1 MEVRNSF
8 DEVEILI
15 DDYKKQIEEFCQKL
29 GIDREELPKFLEAKN
44 NEIQEKI
51 EYIDANVGKK
61 AEYTGFDEIS
71 EDDNYIFE
79 AIVGKKEVDY
89 DNVDFAEIE
98 DAQKEFNK
106 LYLENEYAKSI
117 VEQKTSEEIPE
128 NISPK
133 VKEFFD
139 EQQSVL
145 DNLSKIDP
153 DTNVKKFI
161 KRKYPEIAE
170 IIGDK
175 LELTD
180 LYKRIDR
187 LPDNISEDIKNIFGD
202 EYQGFIEEI
211 QKRGKEEQDKL
222 NNEINNYNKVY
233 EKDIYETY
241 KKFTDEEKED
251 FLKYS
256 DSEMSAKILLELN
269 RDVERSRENIKFA
282 PIYNAYVNYCDKKD
296 YAFRQENTIIT
307 NKIEEAIDDKIDV
320 ELDKMAEIRSHVMP
334 YFGKKKDIE
343 LANESI
349 SNYQEFKAFIDPLLK
364 SSNVKKSF
372 NNLSEQ
378 SVNSLREKALGVNI
392 DIRRII
398 SDISIS
404 IESSYKEEVCI
415 CADKILEMC
424 NYDTDD
430 AFTHFLENAYDDQ
443 TREELVSI
451 AKYRIDDQKQADKNV
466 IRYAYENEIKYSRK
480 ELNEI
485 SDFCNLKYNFM
496 ECNLKDKASL
506 ANVKVMDSDEIGMRK
521 FLNKVD
527 SIAQKEVKANK
538 EILKAKDERIENQ
551 TRQYL
556 KLEPK
561 KEFILATREKIL
573 NGIKREDDGL
583 VLGG

>member
-1 MEVRNSF
+1 M
-8 DEVEILI
+8 
-15 DDYKKQIEEFCQKL
+15 
-29 GIDREELPKFLEAKN
+29 
-44 NEIQEKI
+44 
-51 EYIDANVGKK
+51 
-61 AEYTGFDEIS
+61 
-71 EDDNYIFE
+71 
-79 AIVGKKEVDY
+79 
-89 DNVDFAEIE
+89 
-98 DAQKEFNK
+98 
-106 LYLENEYAKSI
+106 
-117 VEQKTSEEIPE
+117 EQKTSEEIPE

-139 EQQSVL
+139 EHQSAL

-296 YAFRQENTIIT
+296 YAFRQENTIIA

-372 NNLSEQ
+372 NNLSEP
-378 SVNSLREKALGVNI
+378 SVKSLREKALRVNI